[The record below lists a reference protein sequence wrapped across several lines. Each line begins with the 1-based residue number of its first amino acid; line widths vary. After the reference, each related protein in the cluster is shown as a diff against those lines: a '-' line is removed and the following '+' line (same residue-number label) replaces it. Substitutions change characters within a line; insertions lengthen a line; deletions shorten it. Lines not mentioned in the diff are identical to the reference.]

1 MTEFGSTKHMEKE
14 NRDRDR
20 DLDQDLDTHRP
31 VDRDPEQIS
40 LL

>member
-14 NRDRDR
+14 NRDR